1 MLFFCSIFLAV
12 SVSALPADT
21 MYGTSGLRAN
31 LKARQAQVIPVVV
44 GGPQDTFNP
53 NAVTAAVG
61 DIIQFQ
67 FSNGNHTATQ
77 STLEAPCTPLG
88 GGINSGHIPFQDGQT
103 TVGTFNMV
111 VSTTDPIFMFCSTG
125 PHCQEGQVMIV
136 NPSNTQQLL
145 DFVKAAQGTDKSVE
159 GTAIAGGTTS
169 QIELTNAAFVPAP
182 AEAAGPDGGGAP
194 PAAAPPVTNATEPAA
209 ENATGAKNGTAKE
222 DGGKTETKEK
232 RLPVL
237 LAF

>member
-1 MLFFCSIFLAV
+1 MQLILSSLLLAV
-12 SVSALPADT
+12 AVSALPAEP
-21 MYGTSGLRAN
+21 MLGTSGLRAN
-31 LKARQAQVIPVVV
+31 IRARQAKVIPVVV

-53 NAVTAAVG
+53 NSVTAAVG

-77 STLEAPCTPLG
+77 SSLEAPCTPLN
-88 GGINSGHIPFQDGQT
+88 GGINSGHIPFKDGQT
-103 TVGTFNMV
+103 TVGTFSMV
-111 VSTTDPIFMFCSTG
+111 VSSTDPIFMFCSTG
-125 PHCQEGQVMIV
+125 PHCQEGQVMII
-136 NPSNTQQLL
+136 NPTGAQQIL

-182 AEAAGPDGGGAP
+182 AGAGGPPGGAP
-194 PAAAPPVTNATEPAA
+194 PAAAPPAANATAPAQR
-209 ENATGAKNGTAKE
+209 NAPEAKNGTAKE
-222 DGGKTETKEK
+222 GEKKEK
-232 RLPVL
+232 RQPVL